1 MDWLLN
7 LSPLVK
13 LGVVFALMLLLVRRK
28 VNVGWALCMGAV
40 ICGFWF
46 RQGPAD
52 LLRSVVEA
60 LTSARYVVLVLMILL
75 ILVLNHTL
83 KEGGQIKRIVDSF
96 LSIVRRPRT
105 TLVFF
110 PALLG
115 LLPMPGGALF
125 SAPMVET
132 AGRVLHVGNLDKTVI
147 NYWFRHIWEYSW
159 PLYPGILLAAQFSGY
174 SILAICLFQAP
185 LMAAV
190 ILMGYLF
197 FVRHLKPR
205 EDNGRAAPGDSC
217 GGSFRRFLAEASP
230 IWLVI
235 LLFAIFRGGI
245 AATTALLDAD
255 SALRGFLVAV
265 PKNVELPVAITITIL
280 HTWLRNRMSLAAIR
294 RVFWQKDMLDNVII
308 ALGIIVF
315 GGVLSG
321 SGAAGDVAVTLRK
334 LQIPTW
340 VVAMVLPFVVGAI
353 TGITMNMVLLTYQ
366 IILFMVHGQGDDHL
380 TLAYCCLAFSCGYAG
395 ILLTPIHICMVQSN
409 HYFKLPATA
418 MLHRLVLPVLGLIAT
433 GLALF
438 KVYCYVFPLV
448 GWGEGTHVI
457 PVTSLEAALEAVRRA
472 SELVH

>member
-1 MDWLLN
+1 MDWLLD

-13 LGVVFALMLLLVRRK
+13 LACIFALMLTLVRLK
-28 VNVGWALCMGAV
+28 VNVGWCLCIGGGL
-40 ICGFWF
+40 CGFWF

-52 LLRSVVEA
+52 LLRSVVAA

-96 LSIVRRPRT
+96 LSVVRRPRT

-132 AGRVLHVGNLDKTVI
+132 AGQALHVSNLDKTVI

-159 PLYPGILLAAQFSGY
+159 PLYPGLFLAAQFSGY

-197 FVRHLKPR
+197 YVRHLKAR
-205 EDNGRAAPGDSC
+205 RDTGQGQAGAP
-217 GGSFRRFLAEASP
+217 GGSFRQFLAEASP

-235 LLFAIFRGGI
+235 LLFALFRGSI
-245 AATTALLDAD
+245 AAATALLDET
-255 SALRGFLVAV
+255 SALRSFLAAL
-265 PKNVELPVAITITIL
+265 PKNVELPVAITITIFY
-280 HTWLRNRMSLAAIR
+280 TWLRNRMNLAAIR
-294 RVFWQKDMLDNVII
+294 RVFWQKDMLDNVVI

-340 VVAMVLPFVVGAI
+340 VVAMVLPFVVGMI

-366 IILFMVHGQGDDHL
+366 IILFMVHGQGEDHL

-395 ILLTPIHICMVQSN
+395 ILITPIHICMVQSN
-409 HYFKLPATA
+409 HYFKLNATA
-418 MLHRLVLPVLGLIAT
+418 TLRRLVLPVLGLIVT
-433 GLALF
+433 GLILF
-438 KVYCYVFPLV
+438 KAYCYVFPLV

-457 PVTSLEAALEAVRRA
+457 PATSLEAALEAVRRA